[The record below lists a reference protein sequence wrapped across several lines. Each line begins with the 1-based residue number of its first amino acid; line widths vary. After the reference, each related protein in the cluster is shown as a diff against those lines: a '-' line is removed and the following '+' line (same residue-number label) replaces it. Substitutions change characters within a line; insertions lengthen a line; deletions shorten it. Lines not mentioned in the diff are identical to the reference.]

1 MKIFMKLI
9 LANFKEMVRDKMT
22 IFWFIVFPL
31 LFVFIFG
38 MIFSGGG
45 KNVSYDLG
53 MVNLDQG
60 SFSTE
65 IIKVFNKVSIF
76 KLHQGKEQDELKAL
90 DNGKRSLVIV
100 LPADLTENINSGK
113 KTEIKIYYDQ
123 SQADTNQAL
132 LSTVKQIF
140 NSIER
145 QITRAPVLLDPVSQ
159 GIRAK
164 TLNQINY
171 YIPGILAMTLMQLG
185 FFGSLRLVTLREKK
199 ILRSLGATPLP
210 KTIFVSSEIFVRMIV
225 SLIQAF
231 LIVLVGYFVYDLK
244 IIGDWFSL
252 IGWVLFGSMAF
263 ISLGFALV
271 AFAKTTESAEGVIQV
286 FQFIMMFL
294 GGIFIPLSI
303 MPKFLEPV
311 AKVIPLTYLADA
323 MRQVISGV
331 PSQFSLS
338 RDFLIL
344 FFWFGVSAVFAM
356 RFKWD

>member
-1 MKIFMKLI
+1 MKIFYKLV
-9 LANFKEMVRDKMT
+9 LANFKEMIREKMT
-22 IFWFIVFPL
+22 IFWYIVFPL

-38 MIFSGGG
+38 TIFSGGG
-45 KNVSYDLG
+45 KNVSYDIGL
-53 MVNLDQG
+53 VNLDQG
-60 SFSTE
+60 PVSTG
-65 IIKVFNKVSIF
+65 IVKAFDKVSIF
-76 KLHQGKEQDELKAL
+76 KLHEGKEKEELQAL

-100 LPADLTENINSGK
+100 LPQELTENLSTGK

-123 SQADTNQAL
+123 SQADTNQTL
-132 LSTVKQIF
+132 LSTVSQIF

-145 QITRAPVLLDPVSQ
+145 QITRAPELLNPVPQ

-164 TLNQINY
+164 SLNQINY

-185 FFGSLRLVTLREKK
+185 LFGSLRLVTLREKK

-225 SLIQAF
+225 SLVQAF
-231 LIVLVGYFVYDLK
+231 LIVLVGHFVYDLK
-244 IIGDWFSL
+244 VIGNWFSL
-252 IGWVLFGSMAF
+252 IGWVLFGSLAF

-271 AFAKTTESAEGVIQV
+271 SFARTTESAEGVIQV

-294 GGIFIPLSI
+294 AGIFIPLSI

-338 RDFLIL
+338 RDFLVL
-344 FFWFGVSAVFAM
+344 LLWFGISAIWAV
-356 RFKWD
+356 RFKWE